1 MYNYFLSLR
10 YFRSRFLAL
19 AAFLATMFGVAM
31 LLIVQSVMGGYM
43 SQLQENIRGQEAHLR
58 ILGSGPLGIKGFTD
72 LEKSIKTVPEVRETA
87 PYIERLAVYRSGV
100 SIKPAM
106 LAGVDPVRQAGVSDF
121 ASYMLRPEELGL
133 LLDKHLPTQAPSGDE
148 DSGAKAASIPAAM
161 SYLHS
166 MVSREDR
173 APLSASELQKFFG
186 LKWRREILQRHNPL
200 LAAEFPV
207 PPAGLIVGVQS
218 ILERRVMLGQVL
230 TVITLSPDS
239 GREISERFL
248 VTGAINSGDFQL
260 DSGTLFADV
269 QKVRNLLN
277 RDLGKLQS
285 PYRYQGIRIAL
296 DEELVDV
303 TSPAALEKA
312 RDQVELALIGSRLP
326 LVVETWRSI
335 RANLL
340 KAVSIE
346 KLLVYF
352 IVLILIVFTGS
363 MILLM
368 LILTV
373 IEKTRDIGVLM
384 SLGATSRGV
393 TSIFMFNGLLIS
405 MLGTICG
412 LALGYV
418 FSSNINWIHDQ
429 IYTLTGVQLFPAE
442 IYKMDRIPVHF
453 YPIDILWCTLPPV
466 LVGLLASF
474 IPATWAPRR
483 DPIGSLQY
491 E

>member
-10 YFRSRFLAL
+10 FFRSRFLTL

-31 LLIVQSVMGGYM
+31 LLIVQSIMGGYM

-58 ILGSGPLGIKGFTD
+58 ILGNGPLGVKGFTD
-72 LEKSIKTVPEVRETA
+72 LEGLIRSVPKVREVA

-100 SIKPAM
+100 SIKPVK
-106 LAGVDPVRQAGVSDF
+106 LAGIDPVRQAGVSDF
-121 ASYMLRPEELGL
+121 ASYMLHPAELAKLIEDTAPSPSQDEAPAEINLPQAIHALLSRKDRKPLNAEEL
-133 LLDKHLPTQAPSGDE
+133 Q
-148 DSGAKAASIPAAM
+148 
-161 SYLHS
+161 
-166 MVSREDR
+166 R
-173 APLSASELQKFFG
+173 FFDPR
-186 LKWRREILQRHNPL
+186 WRSEILKKYNPL
-200 LAAEFPV
+200 LADEFPV
-207 PPAGLIVGVQS
+207 PPAGIIVGVQS
-218 ILERRVMLGQVL
+218 ILERQLVLGQIL

-239 GREISERFL
+239 GREISGRFL
-248 VTGAINSGDFQL
+248 VTGAIKTGDFQL

-277 RDLGKLQS
+277 RDLDKFQN

-296 DEELVDV
+296 DKKKVDV
-303 TSPAALEKA
+303 KDPEELEKA
-312 RDQVELALIGSRLP
+312 RDEVELAIAGFESP
-326 LVVETWRSI
+326 LRVETWRDI

-352 IVLILIVFTGS
+352 IVLILIIFTGS

-384 SLGATSRGV
+384 SLGATPRGV

-405 MLGTICG
+405 VLGTVCG
-412 LALGYV
+412 LGLGYV
-418 FSSNINWIHDQ
+418 FSSNINVIHDL
-429 IYTLTGVQLFPAE
+429 IYSLTGVELFPAE

-474 IPATWAPRR
+474 IPAAWAPRR

>member
-10 YFRSRFLAL
+10 FFRSRFLTL

-43 SQLQENIRGQEAHLR
+43 SQLQKNIRGQEAHLR
-58 ILGSGPLGIKGFTD
+58 ILGSGPLGIKDFTD
-72 LEKSIKTVPEVRETA
+72 LEKSIRHLPTVRETA

-121 ASYMLRPEELGL
+121 ASYMLRPEELGV
-133 LLDKHLPTQAPSGDE
+133 LLDKHLPPPSPSEDDDVEREELNMPQAMGD
-148 DSGAKAASIPAAM
+148 
-161 SYLHS
+161 LHS
-166 MVSREDR
+166 ILSRKDR
-173 APLSASELQKFFG
+173 VPLAAAELQNFFD
-186 LKWRREILQRHNPL
+186 LQWRRKVLQTHNPL
-200 LAAEFPV
+200 LAAEFPI

-218 ILERRVMLGQVL
+218 ILKRRVMLGQVL

-248 VTGAINSGDFQL
+248 VTGAINTGDFQL

-277 RDLGKLQS
+277 RDLGRSQS

-296 DEELVDV
+296 DEEQVDV
-303 TSPAALEKA
+303 TNPAELEKA
-312 RDQVELALIGSRLP
+312 RDEVQVAIADSRFP
-326 LVVETWRSI
+326 LLVETWRSI

-340 KAVSIE
+340 KAVRIE

-442 IYKMDRIPVHF
+442 VYKMDRIPVHF

>member
-10 YFRSRFLAL
+10 FFRSRFLTL

-43 SQLQENIRGQEAHLR
+43 SQLQKNIRGQEAHLR
-58 ILGSGPLGIKGFTD
+58 ILGNGPLGIKGFTD
-72 LEKSIKTVPEVRETA
+72 LDKSIRKVPTVRETA

-121 ASYMLRPEELGL
+121 ASYMLRPEELGV
-133 LLDKHLPTQAPSGDE
+133 LLDKHLPPPSPSEDDDVDREDLNMPQAMGD
-148 DSGAKAASIPAAM
+148 
-161 SYLHS
+161 LHS
-166 MVSREDR
+166 ILAGKDR
-173 APLSASELQKFFG
+173 APLSAGELQNFFD
-186 LKWRREILQRHNPL
+186 LQWRRKILQKHNPL
-200 LAAEFPV
+200 LAAEFPI

-218 ILERRVMLGQVL
+218 ILQRRVMLGQIL

-248 VTGAINSGDFQL
+248 ITGAINTGDFQL

-296 DEELVDV
+296 NEEKVDV
-303 TSPAALEKA
+303 TNPVELEKA
-312 RDQVELALIGSRLP
+312 RDQVQLAIADSEFP
-326 LVVETWRSI
+326 VVVETWRDI

-340 KAVSIE
+340 KAVGIE

-384 SLGATSRGV
+384 SLGATSR
-393 TSIFMFNGLLIS
+393 S
-405 MLGTICG
+405 
-412 LALGYV
+412 
-418 FSSNINWIHDQ
+418 
-429 IYTLTGVQLFPAE
+429 E
-442 IYKMDRIPVHF
+442 E
-453 YPIDILWCTLPPV
+453 
-466 LVGLLASF
+466 
-474 IPATWAPRR
+474 RR
-483 DPIGSLQY
+483 
-491 E
+491 